1 MNRKAGKPKKP
12 LQLHRFVAL
21 FDLHWGYE
29 RVGGKARPLHD
40 PRAIAIAL
48 QFIRDFKPQTVIL
61 GGDILDCGAI
71 SHHNDRKPG
80 RVEGLRLFSDATELQ
95 EKVFQRLDAQASIE
109 NRIYITGNHEDWL
122 NDLVEQNPGLEGL
135 VDLRRL
141 LHLGDRW
148 RVLPQGAAYQL
159 GKLWFIHGDQLRGGE
174 HCAKAAVLQ
183 WERNVRFGHHHTYQ
197 AYTKIAPADSWG
209 HTGVS
214 VPCLCTKAPK
224 YGEGGANRWIQ
235 GFNYGWVGPRGFFQ
249 DRVALIVNNQCMAE
263 GKLYTG

>member
-1 MNRKAGKPKKP
+1 MGPLAKSRKPP
-12 LQLHRFVAL
+12 DQLHRFVAL

-29 RVGGKARPLHD
+29 RVNGKTRPLHD
-40 PRAIAIAL
+40 PKAIDIAL
-48 QFIRDFKPQTVIL
+48 QFIGDFRPHTVIL

-80 RVEGLRLFSDATELQ
+80 RVEGLRLFSDATELR
-95 EKVFQRLDAQASIE
+95 KDVLSVIE
-109 NRIYITGNHEDWL
+109 TQNRNAALVYITGNHEDWL
-122 NDLVEQNPGLEGL
+122 NDLVDQNPGLDGL

-148 RVLPQGAAYQL
+148 RLIPQGGAYQL

-174 HCAKAAVLQ
+174 MCAKAAVLQ

-197 AYTKIAPADSWG
+197 AYTKIAPADAWG

-214 VPCLCTKAPK
+214 VPCLCSKAPK

-235 GFNYGWVGPRGFFQ
+235 GFNYGWVGPRGLFQ

-263 GKLYTG
+263 GTLYQG